1 MSDRTPPRTSETLP
15 RALDPRASALPAVL
29 VFLVGLGALLLDATT
44 HTRPGPVA
52 YLLFPTPVAVLSYL
66 RVRPGTG
73 RRRLLGLA
81 AWGYAGTTAA
91 GLLTILL
98 AIATRLPRPY
108 EAWEFLLLDAGVFCW
123 FVLALTAAF
132 VAAGRTRGAR
142 STAALLAG
150 PVAQF
155 GGFLVLVL
163 LTAED
168 VVLFW
173 LPATVPVL
181 SVAP

>member
-1 MSDRTPPRTSETLP
+1 VFDTLPRTLDPRTSLLP
-15 RALDPRASALPAVL
+15 PVL

-44 HTRPGPVA
+44 HPRPGPVA

-66 RVRPGTG
+66 RARPGTA

-91 GLLTILL
+91 GLLVILL

-108 EAWEFLLLDAGVFCW
+108 EAWEFLLLDVGVFCW
-123 FVLALTAAF
+123 FVLTLTAAF
-132 VAAGRTRGAR
+132 LVAARTRGAR
-142 STAALLAG
+142 ATMALAAG
-150 PVAQF
+150 PVMQF

-168 VVLFW
+168 VVLFG
-173 LPATVPVL
+173 LAG
-181 SVAP
+181 

>member
-1 MSDRTPPRTSETLP
+1 MTDTLP
-15 RALDPRASALPAVL
+15 RALDPRASALPAAL

-66 RVRPGTG
+66 WVRPDAG
-73 RRRLLGLA
+73 RRRLAVLA
-81 AWGYAGTTAA
+81 VWGYAGTTAA
-91 GLLTILL
+91 GLLAILL

-132 VAAGRTRGAR
+132 VTAARTRGRR

-168 VVLFW
+168 IVLFG
-173 LPATVPVL
+173 LPMAVSVLPVT
-181 SVAP
+181 S

>member
-1 MSDRTPPRTSETLP
+1 M
-15 RALDPRASALPAVL
+15 
-29 VFLVGLGALLLDATT
+29 
-44 HTRPGPVA
+44 A

-66 RVRPGTG
+66 RVRPDVG
-73 RRRLLGLA
+73 RRRLITLA

-108 EAWEFLLLDAGVFCW
+108 EAWEFLLLDGGVFCW
-123 FVLALTAAF
+123 FVFALTVAF
-132 VAAGRTRGAR
+132 VTAGRTRGFR
-142 STAALLAG
+142 SVTALVAG

-168 VVLFW
+168 IALFG
-173 LPATVPVL
+173 LTVATLFLVSTP
-181 SVAP
+181 

>member
-1 MSDRTPPRTSETLP
+1 MADTLP
-15 RALDPRASALPAVL
+15 QALDPRASALPAVL
-29 VFLVGLGALLLDATT
+29 VFLAGLGALLVDATT

-66 RVRPGTG
+66 RVRPEVD
-73 RRRLLGLA
+73 RRRLVVLVV
-81 AWGYAGTTAA
+81 WGYAGTTAA
-91 GLLTILL
+91 GLLAILL

-108 EAWEFLLLDAGVFCW
+108 EAWEFLLLDVGVFCW
-123 FVLALTAAF
+123 FALALTAAF
-132 VAAGRTRGAR
+132 VTAGRTRGAR

-168 VVLFW
+168 IVLFG
-173 LPATVPVL
+173 LPVIVEFA
-181 SVAP
+181 VAPRLL

>member
-1 MSDRTPPRTSETLP
+1 MVDTPGW
-15 RALDPRASALPAVL
+15 LDPRASALPAAV
-29 VFLVGLGALLLDATT
+29 VAVVGLGALLLDAAT
-44 HTRPGPVA
+44 HARPGPVA

-73 RRRLLGLA
+73 RRRVLALA

-91 GLLTILL
+91 GLLTVLL
-98 AIATRLPRPY
+98 AIGTRLPRPY
-108 EAWEFLLLDAGVFCW
+108 EAWEFLLLDVGVFCW

-132 VAAGRTRGAR
+132 VAAARTRGPRA
-142 STAALLAG
+142 TATLAAG

-155 GGFLVLVL
+155 GGFLLLVL

-168 VVLFW
+168 VVLFG
-173 LPATVPVL
+173 L
-181 SVAP
+181 VA

>member
-1 MSDRTPPRTSETLP
+1 M
-15 RALDPRASALPAVL
+15 L
-29 VFLVGLGALLLDATT
+29 VFLVGLGSLLLDAVT
-44 HTRPGPVA
+44 HPRPGPVA

-66 RVRPGTG
+66 RGRPGTARG
-73 RRRLLGLA
+73 RLLGLA

-91 GLLTILL
+91 GLLAILL

-132 VAAGRTRGAR
+132 VTAARTRGPRAMV
-142 STAALLAG
+142 ALAAG

-155 GGFLVLVL
+155 GGVFALVLV
-163 LTAED
+163 TAED
-168 VVLFW
+168 VVLFG
-173 LPATVPVL
+173 LA
-181 SVAP
+181 A